1 MSEQPELKLE
11 TTGKPTTANVPTE
24 GLLVT
29 NHLNLM
35 YMLAAGLAMPP
46 SGFGNK
52 YYTDTLESYPGW
64 IPLFVK
70 SPSKEAIDLATSEA
84 DYLRPTIIQFNLS
97 SLSGPVK
104 TVSANRIESREFRDG
119 VSDSERVILVP
130 APLPMSWVDF
140 ITFRTNEEKLA
151 CEAVAQDYGNV
162 PLVQY
167 KRYVNRNRLFTKSV
181 AEPWPLSRAPVEKRE
196 IPIQHPLAAGGVM
209 AMLQQVA
216 NLGAQAVHACRTAFE
231 TDDRELGSENVHPI
245 LAGLD
250 GWIKNGKTSLR
261 RPADKAQ
268 DRSALKD
275 AFQAQIF
282 WESVDLLAAWRSEGR
297 RGGAEDVLLDHL
309 RTVTG
314 GSDEILQVWARVLR
328 DSLATLAGL
337 SDATPTELFERHNS
351 PLARAMTIFFIRRDC
366 AELLEYENCRLSELD
381 WVAAAVLSGVR
392 DSWIQLPLALRSDR
406 AFSDTVCHRMAHISH
421 QIAGSEIELGD
432 APPRIRPLREM
443 FEDPGNWKAR
453 ERSAALTLARAQKW
467 DCVSTN
473 IRLGSGEYKL
483 IVKGSTLSIRVPG
496 EPTIAPEIDPDH
508 FFELLSTARLDASLE
523 AKIRKQFGK

>member
-52 YYTDTLESYPGW
+52 YYADTLESYPGW
-64 IPLFVK
+64 IPLFVE
-70 SPSKEAIDLATSEA
+70 SPSKAAIDLATSEA

-104 TVSANRIESREFRDG
+104 TVSANGVESREFRDG
-119 VSDSERVILVP
+119 VSESERVILVP

-140 ITFRTNEEKLA
+140 ITFRTKEEKLA

-167 KRYVNRNRLFTKSV
+167 KRYVDRNRLFKRSV
-181 AEPWPLSRAPVEKRE
+181 AEPWPLSRGSVEKRE
-196 IPIQHPLAAGGVM
+196 VPLQHPFAAGGVM
-209 AMLQQVA
+209 AMLQRVA
-216 NLGAQAVHACRTAFE
+216 NLGAQAVHACRTAFQ

-250 GWIKNGKTSLR
+250 GWIKNGKTSLGQSKV
-261 RPADKAQ
+261 KAQ
-268 DRSALKD
+268 HRPALKD
-275 AFQAQIF
+275 TFQAQIF
-282 WESVDLLAAWRSEGR
+282 WESVDRLNAWRSDGR
-297 RGGAEDVLLDHL
+297 RGGAEDALLDHL
-309 RTVTG
+309 G
-314 GSDEILQVWARVLR
+314 AAAGSSDERLQIWARELR
-328 DSLATLAGL
+328 DSLATLGGL

-351 PLARAMTIFFIRRDC
+351 PLARAMTIFFIRRNC
-366 AELLEYENCRLSELD
+366 AELLEYENCQLFELD

-392 DSWIQLPLALRSDR
+392 DGWMQLPLALRSDR
-406 AFSDTVCHRMAHISH
+406 AFSDTVCHRMAQISH
-421 QIAGSEIELGD
+421 QIAGSKIELGN

-453 ERSAALTLARAQKW
+453 EKSAALTLAKEQKW

-483 IVKGSTLSIRVPG
+483 IVRGSTLSIRVPG

-508 FFELLSTARLDASLE
+508 FFELLSTARLDAGLE
-523 AKIRKQFGK
+523 AKIRKQFGN